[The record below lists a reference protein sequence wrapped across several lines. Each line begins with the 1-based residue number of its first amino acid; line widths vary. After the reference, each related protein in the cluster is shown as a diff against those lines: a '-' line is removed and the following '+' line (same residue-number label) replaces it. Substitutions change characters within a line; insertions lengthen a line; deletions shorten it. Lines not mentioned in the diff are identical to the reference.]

1 MLNVLSRVITVHVVN
16 INLVVE
22 MSDALFE
29 AWDCMSGGGR
39 FGWRLLKARYPCG

>member
-22 MSDALFE
+22 TSDASFE
-29 AWDCMSGGGR
+29 V
-39 FGWRLLKARYPCG
+39 

>member
-22 MSDALFE
+22 MSDASFE
-29 AWDCMSGGGR
+29 A
-39 FGWRLLKARYPCG
+39 